1 MTKSGAVLGTPG
13 RGSVCRVT
21 APSSASVVGSDPLGS
36 VAAIPGVDEAA
47 TAARAGV
54 DALLRHRIL
63 RRRSAEV
70 TAEASLRAARAS
82 AALEGHDVPLDVL
95 RTHLGDHELTLDAD
109 ADAGAAAP
117 AGLADGHVS
126 GPADVTDSR
135 SLAVTLGAV
144 RLYAELG
151 TLSSAWERAPRQALA
166 RMHVLAGRG
175 LLPDEALGRPRVDV
189 QGPGAA
195 VGTAGLAGPWGEPT
209 VSAMEMSVRLDGLTA
224 VLTAPTRAPAIVV
237 AAIIHGELLAI
248 RPFGVL
254 DGIIARAAA
263 RLVLIS
269 RGLDPK
275 ALVATDVG
283 HLELAH
289 GSAAAALGGAGA
301 PSTPSAA
308 GAGTGTGT
316 ADPEET
322 YSAALAAYV
331 AGGAD
336 GVGAWVR
343 HCARAVGLAAR
354 ESLAVCEALSRA

>member
-1 MTKSGAVLGTPG
+1 M
-13 RGSVCRVT
+13 T
-21 APSSASVVGSDPLGS
+21 APSSASVVGSDPLAS

-95 RTHLGDHELTLDAD
+95 RAHLGDHELALDAG
-109 ADAGAAAP
+109 AGAAAP
-117 AGLADGHVS
+117 VGLADGRVS
-126 GPADVTDSR
+126 GPADGTDSR

-175 LLPDEALGRPRVDV
+175 LLPDEVLGRPRVDV
-189 QGPGAA
+189 RGPGAA
-195 VGTAGLAGPWGEPT
+195 VGTAELAGPWGEPR

-301 PSTPSAA
+301 PSAPSAA
-308 GAGTGTGT
+308 SAGTDTGVGTSTGTGVGT
-316 ADPEET
+316 VDPEET

-336 GVGAWVR
+336 GVGSWVR

>member
-1 MTKSGAVLGTPG
+1 M
-13 RGSVCRVT
+13 T
-21 APSSASVVGSDPLGS
+21 APSSASVVGSDPLAS

-95 RTHLGDHELTLDAD
+95 RAHLGDHELALDAD
-109 ADAGAAAP
+109 AGPNTGAGAAVP
-117 AGLADGHVS
+117 AGLTDGRVS
-126 GPADVTDSR
+126 GPADGTDSR

-189 QGPGAA
+189 RGP
-195 VGTAGLAGPWGEPT
+195 GTAGTAELAGPWGEPT

-275 ALVATDVG
+275 ALVAMDVG

-301 PSTPSAA
+301 PSAPSAA
-308 GAGTGTGT
+308 SAGNDTGAGTGTGT
-316 ADPEET
+316 VDTEET

-336 GVGAWVR
+336 GVGSWVR